1 VVNQAAL
8 KMKQAEIRRIIDAFS
23 AALPASSSAVK

>member
-8 KMKQAEIRRIIDAFS
+8 KMKQADIRRIIDAFS
-23 AALPASSSAVK
+23 AALPATK

>member
-8 KMKQAEIRRIIDAFS
+8 KMKQADIRRIIDAFS
-23 AALPASSSAVK
+23 AALAK